1 MVRCK
6 ISNKNGC
13 SIYFASVNSLFLQR
27 SYCKSPLLSLI
38 PMIRIFFPYF
48 PTGISMNFRVIL
60 CIFASLFVA
69 SCSRDRVDIA
79 SRNFTDEIQCEQNLA
94 FTFDHP
100 LVPDSLL
107 THDWDTAAYIKFT
120 PSVRG
125 KFKWNSQTELIFSP
139 SKSFKPSTDYRGELT
154 DAILRYA
161 DKKLKLTGEKE
172 FGFHTP
178 YLKLTDATPFWTK
191 STKNPSQVALQ
202 LRLYFS
208 ENVNPQN
215 LASLLH
221 IQVDGKDVAFEM
233 PSEAVNSIIPVNI
246 ENIPVGTGRL
256 PVKITVDKGLRCS
269 ESDFTTKEQFV
280 LNFDTPDRDK
290 IQIIQVST
298 GFEDEKQKIEILTT
312 QSVENTEIM
321 SLLSISPSVSYTAEV
336 MEYGINIKG
345 DFKIGT
351 TYELTVSGKLKGIV
365 GGEMQQNYKQY
376 VQFGELRPEITFTSK
391 KATYLTSKGDK
402 NVGLKITN
410 VPRVRVIITKIYENN
425 ILAFLRDGGG
435 YTYEEYGG
443 YEEEYTNYNWMET
456 SRYGDEIVNKIIETK
471 SLPKQNGRSLLN
483 LNFDDKTMFKG
494 IYLVKVTSDDEEYLN
509 ATKVVAISDIGLIAK
524 STDNEMVVFANSIL
538 NATPLSGVNVQLVS
552 YNNQF
557 VYKATTGSDG
567 IARFPNIKQKAPGF
581 HIEMLTAQSD
591 KDYTY
596 LHLNKTKVET
606 SRYDVGGVRE
616 NPTGYQAFIYGDRN
630 IYRPGETVHLSSIVR
645 TMEWE
650 PVVNIPVKLK
660 FLMPNGKEYKNA
672 KFTLNEQG
680 AFETAIALPQ
690 TVVTGSYTAELYSA
704 NDILLNSTI
713 ISVEEFMPDRI
724 SVMVN
729 SNKSDYKIGEQ
740 INIKAQVMNL
750 FGPPAA
756 GRNYQMEYS
765 LARKQFIAKN
775 FKDYIFTVQT
785 KNDIQF
791 QKELREGKTDNEGK
805 AVQNFTIG
813 QEYENLGILAG
824 KVFTTVFDETGR
836 PVNRMVSFDVATQ
849 YAFYGI
855 RNFDNYVGLR
865 TALTIPLVAVDKNGN
880 AQNGVQAKVQIIK
893 FNWQNVIEKDNNYYR
908 NVSQKQEQ
916 IMLERTM
923 TISGTSSSLNFTP
936 MLSGEYEVR
945 IMKPGAS
952 GYVAQNFYAYGW
964 GYTQSSSFE
973 VNKEGQIDI
982 EADKDKYTI
991 GDKASILFKTPFA
1004 GKLLVTV
1011 ECNKVLEHFYLE
1023 TDKKSAMLSLPIK
1036 ESYLPNVYITA
1047 TLFKPVDDGTMPL
1060 TVATG
1065 FQPILVGKSSSRIPV
1080 TITVAEKSRS
1090 NAKQTITVRTGEPN
1104 VHLTIAVVD
1113 EGILQLKNFK
1123 TPDPH
1128 DFFYAKRALG
1138 VTSHNLYPFLFPEFS
1153 RKKSSVAGDGYDL
1166 AKRVNP
1172 FTSKRVNLIA
1182 LWSGIIKTSGSQASY
1197 TIDIPQFSGD
1207 LRVMAVCYKNKSFGA
1222 AEKHIKVADPIVV
1235 SSALPRF
1242 ASPGDTLTI
1251 PVTLTNT
1258 TSKAAGATAKLSI
1271 NGAMYV
1277 VGNNQQSITISA
1289 NSEANVTFRAVAKQE
1304 AGTAD
1309 ATVSV
1314 QALSETFTEKTSMSV
1329 RPTAGLLKTSGDGT
1343 VNAGQTQTVNLTA
1356 GYVPSSMDARLI
1368 VSRSP
1373 LVQFSKNLTHLI
1385 QYPYG
1390 CVEQTVSS
1398 AFPQIY
1404 YFDLAKSIQDR
1415 SMQGANPAYNVQQAI
1430 TKLGSMQVYNGGFS
1444 YWQGGE
1450 EASWWGTAYAVH
1462 FLWEAKKAGFE
1473 VPTSTIDKATS
1484 YLSQEVKTRKTIQYN
1499 YRVNG
1504 GTVQSRPIIPKDV
1517 AYSLYVLA
1525 LVGRPDI
1532 STMNYC
1538 KSTLSQL
1545 AIDSRYLLAG
1555 AFLLMGDQT
1564 SYKGILPKSSFKDE
1578 QSVTEFGGS
1587 FSSYI
1592 RDEGIAL
1599 NTLLEVD
1606 PDSKQIPIMSRHL
1619 SQEMKNR
1626 RYLSTQ
1632 ENVFALLAFGKI
1644 AKRNIAANATATI
1657 SIGGKTI
1664 GSAGENNF
1672 VTTKDIA
1679 GRQVNINANGGT
1691 MYYFWSLEGLSI
1703 DGKFV
1708 QEDNFLKVR
1717 KTFLNRN
1724 GHQISG
1730 SNFKQND
1737 LIVIKITLSSTQNA
1751 TVNNVVI
1758 TDMLPAGFEIE
1769 NPRVGAVQELS
1780 WIKDNTA
1787 PEHMDIRDDRI
1798 NIFTTANGKE
1808 SAYYYLVRAVSKG
1821 SYKMGPVSADAMYNG
1836 EYHSYNGAGTVRVE

>member
-1 MVRCK
+1 MF
-6 ISNKNGC
+6 ISNF
-13 SIYFASVNSLFLQR
+13 SIKIPIHFRAVLYVLA
-27 SYCKSPLLSLI
+27 LLSI
-38 PMIRIFFPYF
+38 ASCGGDNV
-48 PTGISMNFRVIL
+48 GIS
-60 CIFASLFVA
+60 
-69 SCSRDRVDIA
+69 
-79 SRNFTDEIQCEQNLA
+79 SRNFTDEVQREQNLS
-94 FTFDHP
+94 FMFDHT
-100 LVPDSLL
+100 LMPDSLL
-107 THDWDTAAYIKFT
+107 NYEWDTTAYIKFT
-120 PSVRG
+120 PAVRG
-125 KFKWNSQTELIFSP
+125 KFKWNSSTELIFSP
-139 SKSFKPSTDYRGELT
+139 SKGFKPSTQYKGELT
-154 DAILRYA
+154 EAILLHA
-161 DKKLKLTGEKE
+161 DKKLKLTDEKE

-178 YLKLTDATPFWTK
+178 YLKLNDASSFWAK

-202 LRLYFS
+202 LRLNFTES
-208 ENVNPQN
+208 INPQN

-221 IQVDGKDVAFEM
+221 IQLDGKDVSFGL
-233 PSEAVNSIIPVNI
+233 PSETVNNSIQVII
-246 ENIPVGTGRL
+246 ENIPLGTGSL
-256 PVKITVDKGLRCS
+256 PVKITVDKGLRCV
-269 ESDFTTKEQFV
+269 ESDYTTNDAFV
-280 LNFDTPDRDK
+280 LNFDTPSRDK

-312 QSVENTEIM
+312 QSVENTEIQ
-321 SLLSISPSVSYTAEV
+321 SLVSVNPTLKFTAET
-336 MEYGINIKG
+336 MEYGMVLKG

-365 GGEMQQNYKQY
+365 GGEMKQDYKQY
-376 VQFGELRPEITFTSK
+376 VQFGELKPALAFTSQ
-391 KATYLTSKGDK
+391 KAVYLTSKGNKD
-402 NVGLKITN
+402 VGLKITN
-410 VPRVRVIITKIYENN
+410 IPRVRVSITKIYENN

-435 YTYEEYGG
+435 YSEEGDG
-443 YEEEYTNYNWMET
+443 YESEYTNYSWLPTAN
-456 SRYGDEIVNKIIETK
+456 YGDEIVNKIIETK
-471 SLPKQNGRSLLN
+471 SLPKENGRSLLN
-483 LNFDDKTMFKG
+483 LSFDDKTMFKG
-494 IYLVKVTSDDEEYLN
+494 IYLVKVSSEDQEYLN

-524 STDNEMVVFANSIL
+524 STEDEIVVFANSIVT
-538 NATPLSGVNVQLVS
+538 ATPLSGVNVQLVS
-552 YNNQF
+552 SNNQF
-557 VYKATTGSDG
+557 VYKATTSSDG

-581 HIEMLTAQSD
+581 RIEMLTAQMD

-596 LHLNKTKVET
+596 LHLNRTKVET

-616 NPTGYQAFIYGDRN
+616 NSTGYQAFIYGDRN
-630 IYRPGETVHLSSIVR
+630 IYRPGETLHLSSIVR
-645 TMEWE
+645 TMEWQ

-660 FLMPNGKEYKNA
+660 LLMPNGKEYKTA
-672 KFTLNEQG
+672 KFTLNDQG
-680 AFETAIALPQ
+680 AFETEISLPP

-704 NDILLNSTI
+704 NDILLNSTV

-724 SVMVN
+724 SVAA
-729 SNKSDYKIGEQ
+729 SSDKSDYTIGEQ
-740 INIKAQVMNL
+740 LRLSAQVMNL
-750 FGPPAA
+750 FGPPAV

-775 FKDYIFTVQT
+775 FKEYIFSIQT
-785 KNDIQF
+785 KNDVQF

-805 AVQNFTIG
+805 ATQTFSIG
-813 QEYENLGILAG
+813 KEYENLGILAG

-836 PVNRMVSFDVATQ
+836 PVNRLSTFDVATQ
-849 YAFYGI
+849 STFYGI
-855 RNFDNYVGLR
+855 KQFDNYVGLR
-865 TALTIPLVAVDKNGN
+865 TGITIPIIAVDKNGN

-893 FNWQNVIEKDNNYYR
+893 FNWQNVIEKDYNYYR

-916 IMLERTM
+916 ILIERTM
-923 TISGTSSSLNFTP
+923 TISGTSTSLNFTP
-936 MLSGEYEVR
+936 MMSGEYEVR
-945 IMKPGAS
+945 IMKSGAS
-952 GYVAQNFYAYGW
+952 GYVAQSFYAYGW

-982 EADKDKYTI
+982 ETDKEKYGI

-1011 ECNKVLEHFYLE
+1011 ERNKVLEHFYLE
-1023 TDKKSAMLSLPIK
+1023 TDKKSAMLTLPIK
-1036 ESYLPNVYITA
+1036 EEYLPNVYITA

-1065 FQPILVGKSSSRIPV
+1065 FHPVIVEKPSSRIPI
-1080 TITVAEKSRS
+1080 TLTVAEKTRS
-1090 NAKQTITVRTGEPN
+1090 NTKQTITVRTGEPN

-1128 DFFYAKRALG
+1128 DFFYAKRALE
-1138 VTSHNLYPFLFPEFS
+1138 VNSHSLYPFLFPEYS
-1153 RKKSSVAGDGYDL
+1153 RKKSSSAGDGYDL
-1166 AKRVNP
+1166 SKRVNP

-1182 LWSGIIKTSGSQASY
+1182 LWSGIIKTSGSQATY

-1207 LRVMAVCYKNKSFGA
+1207 LRVMTVCYKNSSFGS

-1235 SSALPRF
+1235 SSAFPRF
-1242 ASPGDTLTI
+1242 ASPNDTLTI

-1258 TSKAAGATAKLSI
+1258 TSKSANATAKLSI
-1271 NGAMYV
+1271 NGTMYV
-1277 VGNNQQSITISA
+1277 LGNNQQSVNIPA
-1289 NSEANVTFRAVAKQE
+1289 NSESHVTFRAVAKQE
-1304 AGTAD
+1304 VGIAD

-1314 QALSETFTEKTSMSV
+1314 QALGETFTEKISMSV
-1329 RPTAGLLKTSGDGT
+1329 RPIAGLLKTSGDGV
-1343 VNAGQTQTVNLTA
+1343 VNAGQTQTVSLTA
-1356 GYVPSSMDARLI
+1356 AYIPSTMDARLI

-1373 LVQFSKNLTHLI
+1373 LVQFTKNLTYLV

-1404 YFDLAKSIQDR
+1404 YFDLARSIQDR

-1450 EASWWGTAYAVH
+1450 SASWWGTAYSVH
-1462 FLWEAKKAGFE
+1462 FLWEAKKGGFE
-1473 VPTSTIDKATS
+1473 VPASTIDKAVG
-1484 YLSQEVKTRKTIQYN
+1484 YLSQEVKTRRTIQYS

-1504 GTVQSRPIIPKDV
+1504 GTVQSKPIIPQEV

-1538 KSTLSQL
+1538 KTNLSQL

-1555 AFLLMGDQT
+1555 AFLLMGDQA
-1564 SYKGILPKSSFKDE
+1564 SYKGILPKSSFSDE
-1578 QSVTEFGGS
+1578 QSVPITDGS
-1587 FSSYI
+1587 FCSYI

-1606 PDSKQIPIMSRHL
+1606 PDNKQIPIMARHL
-1619 SQEMKNR
+1619 SEEMKHR

-1657 SIGGKTI
+1657 SVGGKTI
-1664 GSAGENNF
+1664 GSAGDNTF
-1672 VTTKDIA
+1672 ITTKDIA
-1679 GRQVNINANGGT
+1679 GRQVNISASDGT

-1717 KTFLNRN
+1717 KVFLNRN
-1724 GHQISG
+1724 GQQITG
-1730 SNFKQND
+1730 TNFKQND
-1737 LIVIKITLSSTQNA
+1737 LIVVKIMLSSTHNDI
-1751 TVNNVVI
+1751 VYNVAI

-1769 NPRVGAVQELS
+1769 NPRVGTVPELT

-1787 PEHMDIRDDRI
+1787 PEHLDIRDDRI
-1798 NIFTTANGKE
+1798 NIFTTASGKE
-1808 SAYYYLVRAVSKG
+1808 TAYYYLVRAVSKG
-1821 SYKMGPVSADAMYNG
+1821 SYMMGPVSADAMYNG
-1836 EYHSYNGAGTVRVE
+1836 EYHSYNGSGVVRIE